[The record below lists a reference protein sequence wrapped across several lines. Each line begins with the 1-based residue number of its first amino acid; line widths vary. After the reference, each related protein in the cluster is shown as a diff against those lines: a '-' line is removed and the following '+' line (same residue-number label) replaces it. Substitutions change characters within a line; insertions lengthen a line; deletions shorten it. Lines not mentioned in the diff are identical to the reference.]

1 MLNNPNFPQ
10 DSGMAEMQERLKA
23 RLEQAK
29 TDAQKVALVR
39 SAVENAR
46 SAIAKDVLSNM
57 KDEISITNL
66 DEVKLHLR
74 NELGRFS
81 KPLLKMLK
89 DYSISADKIEQIEK
103 DMEAKSNSAF
113 DDSFQTV
120 IVRKPKEHFII
131 DNFGDIDFPQDVS
144 INNLES
150 LEECIEELGNV
161 IRDTFNVEIP
171 TPQVHVEAPI
181 VTVNPAPVNIDATDL
196 SPIVDALEPLKLLS
210 TDPTKPIAVR
220 MSDGEEYVD
229 LLRDIAQN
237 TSQPLMMSGGYPDVT
252 INNTPRNPVPIT
264 GEISVDTTGLATEVK
279 QDTMI
284 TSLAAIETAV
294 ESVATLTPSD
304 TVTTGT
310 IVANGGVVNTA
321 VVAGMAGWT
330 MNFQG
335 TYSTGASL
343 TMEASFDSGST
354 YKTVRML
361 SGTSSTLGYV
371 TTIAAGVNGSN
382 FFTADIPAGATN
394 LQVRCSAWAAPTGTI
409 NVILGQS
416 RERFVSP
423 TGAIVLTSGTVT
435 TVTTCST
442 LTGGGVAHD
451 AADSGNPHKIGGKA
465 VNAEPAAVTNN
476 DRANLIT
483 DLVGKLIVLPYANPE
498 NFVSGCISSAMTG
511 TTSTSLISSPGAG
524 LRNYI
529 TQITV
534 SNTHATVGTNLE
546 IQDGNGGTTYYI
558 IPAAAVYGGATLTFP
573 TPLRQ
578 PTTATAI
585 YVKNTTTGASTF
597 ASASGYKGA

>member
-161 IRDTFNVEIP
+161 IRDTFNVDIP

-237 TSQPLMMSGGYPDVT
+237 TSQPIMMSGGYPDVSIT
-252 INNTPRNPVPIT
+252 NPDSNPVKTTTAKIST
-264 GEISVDTTGLATEVK
+264 ATVTSVDDTASSTTLLSSNNSRKGFIIYNDSTVILYIKLGATAS
-279 QDTMI
+279 T
-284 TSLAAIETAV
+284 TS
-294 ESVATLTPSD
+294 
-304 TVTTGT
+304 
-310 IVANGGVVNTA
+310 
-321 VVAGMAGWT
+321 
-330 MNFQG
+330 F
-335 TYSTGASL
+335 
-343 TMEASFDSGST
+343 T
-354 YKTVRML
+354 YKL
-361 SGTSSTLGYV
+361 NPSGTLNEPSFPYT
-371 TTIAAGVNGSN
+371 GVIDGIWASN
-382 FFTADIPAGATN
+382 
-394 LQVRCSAWAAPTGTI
+394 
-409 NVILGQS
+409 
-416 RERFVSP
+416 
-423 TGAIVLTSGTVT
+423 
-435 TVTTCST
+435 
-442 LTGGGVAHD
+442 
-451 AADSGNPHKIGGKA
+451 
-465 VNAEPAAVTNN
+465 
-476 DRANLIT
+476 
-483 DLVGKLIVLPYANPE
+483 
-498 NFVSGCISSAMTG
+498 
-511 TTSTSLISSPGAG
+511 
-524 LRNYI
+524 
-529 TQITV
+529 
-534 SNTHATVGTNLE
+534 
-546 IQDGNGGTTYYI
+546 
-558 IPAAAVYGGATLTFP
+558 
-573 TPLRQ
+573 
-578 PTTATAI
+578 
-585 YVKNTTTGASTF
+585 
-597 ASASGYKGA
+597 ASGAARITELS

>member
-103 DMEAKSNSAF
+103 DMEVKANSAF

-120 IVRKPKEHFII
+120 IVRKPKEVFHIG
-131 DNFGDIDFPQDVS
+131 NFGEIEFPQDVS
-144 INNLES
+144 INNLED

-171 TPQVHVEAPI
+171 TPQVHVEAPN

-196 SPIVDALEPLKLLS
+196 QPVVDALEPLKLLS
-210 TDPTKPIAVR
+210 NDPKNPIAVR

-237 TSQPLMMSGGYPDVT
+237 TSQPVMMSGGYPDVT
-252 INNTPRNPVPIT
+252 INNTTRNPVPIT
-264 GEISVDTTGLATEVK
+264 GSITVDTTGLATSAK
-279 QDTMI
+279 QD
-284 TSLAAIETAV
+284 SLLTELQLKADLTETQPV
-294 ESVATLTPSD
+294 
-304 TVTTGT
+304 
-310 IVANGGVVNTA
+310 GG
-321 VVAGMAGWT
+321 
-330 MNFQG
+330 
-335 TYSTGASL
+335 S
-343 TMEASFDSGST
+343 
-354 YKTVRML
+354 
-361 SGTSSTLGYV
+361 
-371 TTIAAGVNGSN
+371 
-382 FFTADIPAGATN
+382 
-394 LQVRCSAWAAPTGTI
+394 
-409 NVILGQS
+409 
-416 RERFVSP
+416 
-423 TGAIVLTSGTVT
+423 
-435 TVTTCST
+435 
-442 LTGGGVAHD
+442 VAHD
-451 AADSGNPHKIGGKA
+451 SADSGNPIKIGGKA
-465 VNAEPAAVTNN
+465 VSSEPAAVTAA

-511 TTSTSLISSPGAG
+511 TTSTSLIAAPASG

-578 PTTATAI
+578 PTTATAV